1 MSEHLDRMTCEEA
14 FRRLDDFLDH
24 ELNPEEMRLVQEH
37 LDVCA
42 QCTREFNFERS
53 VLTGVRSKL
62 SRIAA
67 PPNLL
72 SRIAPFLGRPDPKDA
87 PDADGSA

>member
-14 FRRLDDFLDH
+14 FRRLDDFIDRQ
-24 ELNPEEMRLVQEH
+24 LNAEEMRVVQEH

-42 QCTREFNFERS
+42 QCTREFNFELS
-53 VLTGVRSKL
+53 VINGVRGRL

-67 PPNLL
+67 PPDLL
-72 SRIAPFLGRPDPKDA
+72 SRIASSLPRPKPGEA
-87 PDADGSA
+87 G

>member
-14 FRRLDDFLDH
+14 FRRLDDFIDRQLSAD
-24 ELNPEEMRLVQEH
+24 EMRLVQEH

-42 QCTREFNFERS
+42 QCTREFNFEVS
-53 VLTGVRSKL
+53 VINGVRGRL

-72 SRIAPFLGRPDPKDA
+72 SRIASVLKEPEPKE
-87 PDADGSA
+87 GG

>member
-14 FRRLDDFLDH
+14 FRRLDDFMDR
-24 ELNPEEMRLVQEH
+24 ELRAEEMRQIHEH
-37 LDVCA
+37 LAICA
-42 QCTREFNFERS
+42 QCTREFNFEIS
-53 VLTGVRSKL
+53 VVNGVRNKL

-72 SRIAPFLGRPDPKDA
+72 ARVAASLTRL
-87 PDADGSA
+87 DGQGG

>member
-42 QCTREFNFERS
+42 QCSREFTFELS
-53 VLTGVRSKL
+53 VLNGVRHKL

-72 SRIAPFLGRPDPKDA
+72 SRIAPFLGRRDPGAA
-87 PDADGSA
+87 PDADGD

>member
-42 QCTREFNFERS
+42 QCTREFNFELS